1 MASAIVSATKKSNA
15 RQIEA
20 AAAIY
25 KANSLATAK
34 QLENLQERAD
44 RDYTRALAKAGLK
57 VTDKQ
62 IQEYLAR
69 QRLKSPSA
77 EEQAAREKRGRECGE
92 RWLESVDE
100 RLGDLCAMAE
110 ALEHDRVDDVGKE
123 AIGRL
128 LFLLGVQAA
137 KELEAAAGCFGIKFE
152 SANAK
157 MGDV

>member
-1 MASAIVSATKKSNA
+1 MASAIVSSTKKSTA

-34 QLENLQERAD
+34 QFEKIQERAD

-57 VTDKQ
+57 VTEKQ

-69 QRLKSPSA
+69 QPLSA
-77 EEQAAREKRGRECGE
+77 EALAKRESLKKQGAINY
-92 RWLESVDE
+92 LEAVDE

-110 ALEHDRVDDVGKE
+110 ALEGDKLDDVGKE

-128 LFLLGVQAA
+128 LFLNGVRAA
-137 KELEAAAGCFGIKFE
+137 QELEAAAECLGVEFTSGV
-152 SANAK
+152 AP
-157 MGDV
+157 MGKV